1 MASTLTN
8 LLYHIVFSTK
18 TRVDLID
25 PEFATNLCPYI
36 GGVIRGEKGRLLKI
50 GGTANHVHILA
61 MFSAS
66 VSVSDMLRRIKGNS
80 SKWINEDKQRKIP
93 FSWQRGYGAF
103 SVSESMCGMVS
114 KYIENQKEHHKKM
127 TFKEEFLLL
136 LKKHNVEYDERYIW
150 N

>member
-18 TRVDLID
+18 ARDNLIN
-25 PEFATNLCPYI
+25 PELATKLHPYI

-61 MFSAS
+61 MFSPS
-66 VSVSDMLRRIKGNS
+66 VSVSEMLRRIKGYS
-80 SKWINEDKQRKIP
+80 SKWVNDEKRQRKR
-93 FSWQRGYGAF
+93 FSWQSGYGAF
-103 SVSESMCGMVS
+103 SVSESMLGRVS
-114 KYIENQKEHHKKM
+114 KYIEGQEEHHKKM

-136 LKKHNVEYDERYIW
+136 LKKYNVEYDDRYIW
-150 N
+150 D

>member
-8 LLYHIVFSTK
+8 LVYHFVFSTK
-18 TRVDLID
+18 ARNDLIS
-25 PEFATNLCPYI
+25 PELAAELYPYI

-61 MFSAS
+61 MFSPS
-66 VSVSDMLRRIKGNS
+66 VSVSEMLRRIKGNS
-80 SKWINEDKQRKIP
+80 SKWINERKRLRIP

-103 SVSESMCGMVS
+103 SVSESMLGRVS
-114 KYIENQKEHHKKM
+114 KYIEDQEDHHKKM

-136 LKKHNVEYDERYIW
+136 LKKHNIEYEERYIW
-150 N
+150 D